1 MPLPWK
7 PTKAQLLSAHTKTVP
22 DLIRPNLDVL
32 FVGINP
38 GLYTAAVGHHFAR
51 PGNRFWPAMHK
62 GGFTPHRFSP
72 FDSAQLLDLNLG
84 ITNMCPRPTAMAHQL
99 STHELR
105 AGARALTRK
114 VLRHTPRFIAVIGIT
129 SYRIAFNRKEA
140 VLGLQNQT
148 IGDTR
153 IWVLPN
159 PSGLN
164 AHYQVSDLAKL
175 FRMLKNAVSNAS
187 KI

>member
-1 MPLPWK
+1 MHTPWK
-7 PTKAQLLSAHTKTVP
+7 PTKAQLAQAHTKTVP

-62 GGFTPHRFSP
+62 GGFTPTQISP
-72 FDSAQLLDLNLG
+72 FDSDRLLEWNYG

-99 STHELR
+99 TPDELQQ
-105 AGARALTRK
+105 GAKVLTRK
-114 VLRHTPRFIAVIGIT
+114 VLRYKPRFVAIIGIT
-129 SYRIAFNRKEA
+129 SYRIAFNRPKA
-140 VLGLQNQT
+140 QLGLQPET
-148 IGDTR
+148 IGDSK

-175 FRMLKNAVSNAS
+175 FTKLREACLK
-187 KI
+187 K

>member
-1 MPLPWK
+1 MPQPWK
-7 PTKAQLLSAHTKTVP
+7 PTKAQLLNAPKKPAPALT
-22 DLIRPNLDVL
+22 RPNLNIL

-62 GGFTPHRFSP
+62 GGFTDTQVSP
-72 FDSAQLLDLNLG
+72 FDSAKLLDLNLG

-105 AGARALTRK
+105 KGAKILRRK
-114 VLRHTPRFIAVIGIT
+114 VLRYKPRFVAIIGIT
-129 SYRIAFNRKEA
+129 SYRIAFDRKDA
-140 VLGLQNQT
+140 KLGLQPET
-148 IGDTR
+148 IGDTK

-175 FRMLKNAVSNAS
+175 FTKLKEACL
-187 KI
+187 